1 MQGLCRPVTGI
12 CAALAAL
19 ALPAGAE
26 VLLFI
31 KETIAVSIL
40 VPDTVEV
47 MGDYFFTAADSSV
60 VRMPLFYPFPVDSS
74 GEYPCFIEVK
84 NTGSG
89 KAIEFGRDE
98 QGIMFPV
105 SARAGDT
112 TAVTVVYKQ
121 RVKNRSGRYIL
132 TTTGIW
138 GRPLIDS
145 KYSVSVPDNATLNY
159 MSYECDSVA
168 PAANALSISSLK
180 NGSCPTAI
188 LPLHGPAPRPK
199 AAVLCRIAAVPDENG
214 LVKIVAGAESG

>member
-168 PAANALSISSLK
+168 PAGKRLVYQFFK
-180 NGSCPTAI
+180 K
-188 LPLHGPAPRPK
+188 RFM
-199 AAVLCRIAAVPDENG
+199 PDRD
-214 LVKIVAGAESG
+214 LTFTWTSPPAESRSPVPHRGRPR

>member
-1 MQGLCRPVTGI
+1 MQGLYRPVTGL

-19 ALPAGAE
+19 VVPAGAAE
-26 VLLFI
+26 LLFI

-47 MGDYFFTAADSSV
+47 MGDYFFSTAGSSAAV
-60 VRMPLFYPFPVDSS
+60 VRTSLFYPFPVDSS

-84 NTGSG
+84 NARSG
-89 KAIEFGRDE
+89 KTIEFGRGD

-105 SARAGDT
+105 SAQAGDT

-121 RVKNRSGRYIL
+121 HVKNRSGRYIL

-145 KYSVSVPDNATLNY
+145 RYSVSVPDNITLTY
-159 MSYECDSVA
+159 VSYECDSVSSTGSRLVYQFFKKQFM
-168 PAANALSISSLK
+168 PDRDLIFTWTEFAADYSNK
-180 NGSCPTAI
+180 
-188 LPLHGPAPRPK
+188 
-199 AAVLCRIAAVPDENG
+199 
-214 LVKIVAGAESG
+214 